1 MDPPRVAE
9 YLNEPSEALY
19 RLISFTAR
27 DLRRAISGEMR
38 EWGIT
43 GQQFGV
49 LLGAAEDSNIAAIAE
64 QLLTDPTSA
73 GRIVERMEAAGL
85 VERYQQPPDRRV
97 VWVRLRPAG
106 RELLARCL
114 PLHVQRTETLLGVL
128 DESERTLLEGLLGK
142 VRDYLATGV
151 SATGE

>member
-1 MDPPRVAE
+1 MEPADVAE

-27 DLRRAISGEMR
+27 DLRRAIAGEMR

-97 VWVRLRPAG
+97 VWVRLKPAG
-106 RELLARCL
+106 REILARCL
-114 PLHVQRTETLLGVL
+114 PLHVRRARELLGVL
-128 DESERTLLEGLLGK
+128 DESERSLLEGLLVK
-142 VRDYLATGV
+142 VRDYLAAGD
-151 SATGE
+151 SATGA

>member
-1 MDPPRVAE
+1 MDPARVAE
-9 YLNEPSEALY
+9 YLNEPSESLY

-27 DLRRAISGEMR
+27 DLRRAIAGEMR

-97 VWVRLRPAG
+97 VWVRLQPAG
-106 RELLARCL
+106 RDLLARCL
-114 PLHVQRTETLLGVL
+114 PMHVERTGGLLGVL
-128 DESERTLLEGLLGK
+128 DQSERALLGSLLEK
-142 VRDYLATGV
+142 VRDHLAAGV
-151 SATGE
+151 STTAE